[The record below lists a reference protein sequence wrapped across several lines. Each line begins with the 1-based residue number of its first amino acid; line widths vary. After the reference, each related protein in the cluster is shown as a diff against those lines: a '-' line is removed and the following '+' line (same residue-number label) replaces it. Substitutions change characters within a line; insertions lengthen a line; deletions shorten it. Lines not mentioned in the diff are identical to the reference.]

1 MNRTLSALRGIQV
14 ALVAAGVVV
23 ASGPALAQETAQV
36 TIQAERTAKVVGRSY
51 TGVPIE
57 LVTLTRRVSY
67 ADLDLSTHTG
77 ATELEKRVSDTAK
90 DACKQLDTLYP
101 LTASAGGPSCVKKA
115 TDDAMVQ
122 AHAAIAAAEK
132 GAVKR

>member
-1 MNRTLSALRGIQV
+1 MKGTLSAWRGMQMT
-14 ALVAAGVVV
+14 LVAAGVVM
-23 ASGPALAQETAQV
+23 ASAPALAQQPAQV
-36 TIQAERTAKVVGRSY
+36 TIQAERPAKVVGRSY

-67 ADLDLSTHTG
+67 ADLDLTTHAG

-101 LTASAGGPSCVKKA
+101 LTAADTGPSCVKKA
-115 TDDAMVQ
+115 TDDAMTQ

-132 GAVKR
+132 RSANR